1 LEHANLGDQA
11 IDKPAVIEAARKPKF
26 ITHLVSRVMHWG
38 LPKNWVSSGFEANK
52 LQKLLSFPGAG
63 DHGIFEKQPHAKCRT
78 YPILELILF

>member
-1 LEHANLGDQA
+1 
-11 IDKPAVIEAARKPKF
+11 
-26 ITHLVSRVMHWG
+26 MHWG

-78 YPILELILF
+78 YPILSVA